1 MMIRKKGDTIKPR
14 IVPDDWSLLTYL
26 TDEAALVDG
35 LAPGEGRAQ
44 PLCPD
49 PGLVLLDEAVGGLL
63 AVALAGAV
71 PGHVTS
77 D

>member
-1 MMIRKKGDTIKPR
+1 MIRPR
-14 IVPDDWSLLTYL
+14 IIPDYLSLITHL

-44 PLCPD
+44 PLRPD

-71 PGHVTS
+71 PGHMTH
-77 D
+77 DT